1 MSKVTEC
8 AGHDGLHSSDAETG
22 FRRRGFILHHG
33 RKVRMNADVCKMV
46 GAESVLPDG
55 FCFLHEV
62 AGESE

>member
-22 FRRRGFILHHG
+22 FRRGFILHHG

-55 FCFLHEV
+55 FRFLHEV